1 MANWL
6 DPASTLGIMAV
17 AVALL
22 MIGGHFDLSAGVMT
36 GTTALTVGIVA
47 VEFRQ
52 NIWVAIGVALL
63 VALLVGFF
71 NGWLVTRTGL
81 PSFIITLGTFLML
94 QGLNLGLTKLF
105 TNTVTVGGID
115 DVPGLRRRRVDLR
128 LPLNIAGTEFRVAI
142 LWWLLFTA
150 LATWVL
156 LRTRFG
162 NWVFATGGDE
172 VAARN
177 VGVPARRTTIAL
189 FMTTSVAAWFV
200 GTTLAVRLTSVQ
212 ANTGIG
218 QELIYIVAAV
228 IGGCLLTGGFGSAI
242 GASLGA
248 LIFGMTQLGIP
259 YLRLGLRLVLLLP
272 RRDAAAR
279 RPGQPAGPPLRRGG
293 PAMSGATARCWS
305 CATSARTTAPSIAL
319 DGITTTVRAGEVTC
333 VLGDNG
339 AGKSTLIKILSGV
352 HQPDARRGAAG
363 RRSRSRSAP
372 PARRWTPASRP
383 STRTSR

>member
-1 MANWL
+1 MIFAFFAVQSPVFRSARGIANWM

-36 GTTALTVGIVA
+36 GTTALTVGVVA
-47 VEFRQ
+47 VEFHQ
-52 NIWVAIGVALL
+52 NLWVAIGVALV
-63 VALLVGFF
+63 VALAVGFF

-105 TNTVTVGGID
+105 TDTVTVAGID
-115 DVPGLRRRRVDLR
+115 DVPGYASAEWVFASR
-128 LPLNIAGTEFRVAI
+128 LSIFGTEFRVAI
-142 LWWLLFTA
+142 LWWVLFTA

-177 VGVPARRTTIAL
+177 VGVPARRTTITL
-189 FMTTSVAAWFV
+189 FMTTATAAWFV
-200 GTTLAVRLTSVQ
+200 GTTLAVRLTSVL

-218 QELIYIVAAV
+218 LELTYIVAAV

-248 LIFGMTQLGIP
+248 LIFGMTLLGIP
-259 YLRLGLRLVLLLP
+259 YLGWDADWFYFFLGAMLLLAVLANRLV
-272 RRDAAAR
+272 RRYAEAAR
-279 RPGQPAGPPLRRGG
+279 R
-293 PAMSGATARCWS
+293 
-305 CATSARTTAPSIAL
+305 
-319 DGITTTVRAGEVTC
+319 
-333 VLGDNG
+333 
-339 AGKSTLIKILSGV
+339 
-352 HQPDARRGAAG
+352 
-363 RRSRSRSAP
+363 
-372 PARRWTPASRP
+372 
-383 STRTSR
+383 

>member
-1 MANWL
+1 VFRSARGVANWM

-47 VEFRQ
+47 VEFQQ
-52 NIWVAIGVALL
+52 NIWVAIAVALV
-63 VALLVGFF
+63 VALAVGFF

-94 QGLNLGLTKLF
+94 QGLNVGLTKLF
-105 TNTVTVGGID
+105 TNTVSVGGID
-115 DVPGLRRRRVDLR
+115 DVPGYAAAEWIFASR
-128 LPLNIAGTEFRVAI
+128 LEIAGTEFRVAI

-177 VGVPARRTTIAL
+177 VGVPARRTTITL
-189 FMTTSVAAWFV
+189 FMTTAVAAWFV

-212 ANTGIG
+212 ANTGVG

-228 IGGCLLTGGFGSAI
+228 IGGCLLTGGFGSAV

-259 YLRLGLRLVLLLP
+259 YLHWDSDWFYFFLGAMLLLAVLANRLV
-272 RRDAAAR
+272 RRYAEAAR
-279 RPGQPAGPPLRRGG
+279 R
-293 PAMSGATARCWS
+293 
-305 CATSARTTAPSIAL
+305 
-319 DGITTTVRAGEVTC
+319 
-333 VLGDNG
+333 
-339 AGKSTLIKILSGV
+339 
-352 HQPDARRGAAG
+352 
-363 RRSRSRSAP
+363 
-372 PARRWTPASRP
+372 
-383 STRTSR
+383 

>member
-1 MANWL
+1 MAPVPAGAAGDPSTRRADERLSAVGPLRRLLVKPELGALVGAVAVFTFFAVQSEVFRSARGIANWL

-36 GTTALTVGIVA
+36 GTTALTVAIVA
-47 VEFRQ
+47 VEFEQ
-52 NIWVAIGVALL
+52 NIWVAIGVSLV
-63 VALLVGFF
+63 VALLLGFF

-94 QGLNLGLTKLF
+94 QGLNLGLTKLL
-105 TNTVTVGGID
+105 TGTVTATGLAS
-115 DVPGLRRRRVDLR
+115 VPGYASAEWVFASRMTILGAEV
-128 LPLNIAGTEFRVAI
+128 RVAV
-142 LWWLLFTA
+142 LWWVLFTA
-150 LATWVL
+150 VASWVL

-177 VGVPARRTTIAL
+177 VGVPARRTAIAL
-189 FMTTSVAAWFV
+189 FMTTSTAAWFV

-212 ANTGIG
+212 ANTGTG

-259 YLRLGLRLVLLLP
+259 YLRWDADWFYFFLGAMLLLAVLANRLV
-272 RRDAAAR
+272 RRYAEAAR
-279 RPGQPAGPPLRRGG
+279 R
-293 PAMSGATARCWS
+293 
-305 CATSARTTAPSIAL
+305 
-319 DGITTTVRAGEVTC
+319 
-333 VLGDNG
+333 
-339 AGKSTLIKILSGV
+339 
-352 HQPDARRGAAG
+352 
-363 RRSRSRSAP
+363 
-372 PARRWTPASRP
+372 
-383 STRTSR
+383 

>member
-1 MANWL
+1 MSAPGPLRRLLVKPELGALVGAVVVFAFFAVQSATFRSPRGIANWL

-36 GTTALTVGIVA
+36 GTTALTVGVVA
-47 VEFRQ
+47 TQFRQ
-52 NIWVAIGVALL
+52 NLWVAIGAALL
-63 VALLVGFF
+63 VALAVGFL

-105 TNTVTVGGID
+105 TGTVTVSGID
-115 DVPGLRRRRVDLR
+115 DAPGYAVAEWVFASRVEILG
-128 LPLNIAGTEFRVAI
+128 AEVRVAV
-142 LWWLLFTA
+142 LWWVLFTA

-162 NWVFATGGDE
+162 NWVFATGGDD

-189 FMTTSVAAWFV
+189 FMTTAGAAWFV

-228 IGGCLLTGGFGSAI
+228 IGGCLLTGGFGSAV

-259 YLRLGLRLVLLLP
+259 YLRWDADWFYFFLGAMLLLAVVANRLV
-272 RRDAAAR
+272 RSYAEAAR
-279 RPGQPAGPPLRRGG
+279 R
-293 PAMSGATARCWS
+293 
-305 CATSARTTAPSIAL
+305 
-319 DGITTTVRAGEVTC
+319 
-333 VLGDNG
+333 
-339 AGKSTLIKILSGV
+339 
-352 HQPDARRGAAG
+352 
-363 RRSRSRSAP
+363 
-372 PARRWTPASRP
+372 
-383 STRTSR
+383 

>member
-1 MANWL
+1 VIFVFFAVQSPVFRSVRGVANWL

-36 GTTALTVGIVA
+36 GTTALTVGIVST
-47 VEFRQ
+47 EFGL
-52 NIWVAIGVALL
+52 NIWLAIAVALVLALAIGFL
-63 VALLVGFF
+63 

-94 QGLNLGLTKLF
+94 QGLNLGLTKYF
-105 TNTVTVGGID
+105 TGTVTASGIGSAPGYDSAKAVFASTVTFVGS
-115 DVPGLRRRRVDLR
+115 P
-128 LPLNIAGTEFRVAI
+128 FRIAI
-142 LWWLLFTA
+142 LWWVLFTV

-156 LRTRFG
+156 LKTRFG

-177 VGVPARRTTIAL
+177 VGVPARRTTITL
-189 FMTTSVAAWFV
+189 FMTTATAAWFV

-212 ANTGIG
+212 ANTGTG

-248 LIFGMTQLGIP
+248 LIFGMAQLGIV
-259 YLRLGLRLVLLLP
+259 YLGWNSDWFYFFLGAMLLLAVLANRLV
-272 RRDAAAR
+272 RRYAEAAR
-279 RPGQPAGPPLRRGG
+279 R
-293 PAMSGATARCWS
+293 
-305 CATSARTTAPSIAL
+305 
-319 DGITTTVRAGEVTC
+319 
-333 VLGDNG
+333 
-339 AGKSTLIKILSGV
+339 
-352 HQPDARRGAAG
+352 
-363 RRSRSRSAP
+363 
-372 PARRWTPASRP
+372 
-383 STRTSR
+383 

>member
-1 MANWL
+1 VVIFAFFAVQSPVFRSAGGIANWL

-47 VEFRQ
+47 TELEQ
-52 NIWVAIGVALL
+52 SIWVGIAVALVL
-63 VALLVGFF
+63 ALGIGFL

-105 TNTVTVGGID
+105 TGTVTAGGIGAAAGYGSAEW
-115 DVPGLRRRRVDLR
+115 VFASR
-128 LPLNIAGTEFRVAI
+128 LQIAGVEFRVAI
-142 LWWLLFTA
+142 LWWVLFTA

-162 NWVFATGGDE
+162 NWVFATGGDD

-177 VGVPARRTTIAL
+177 VGVPARRTTITL
-189 FMTTSVAAWFV
+189 FMTTAAAAWFV

-228 IGGCLLTGGFGSAI
+228 IGGCLLTGGFGSAV

-248 LIFGMTQLGIP
+248 LIFGMTQLGIV
-259 YLRLGLRLVLLLP
+259 YLRWDADWFYFFLGVMLLLAVLANRLV
-272 RRDAAAR
+272 RRYAEAAR
-279 RPGQPAGPPLRRGG
+279 R
-293 PAMSGATARCWS
+293 
-305 CATSARTTAPSIAL
+305 
-319 DGITTTVRAGEVTC
+319 
-333 VLGDNG
+333 
-339 AGKSTLIKILSGV
+339 
-352 HQPDARRGAAG
+352 
-363 RRSRSRSAP
+363 
-372 PARRWTPASRP
+372 
-383 STRTSR
+383 

>member
-1 MANWL
+1 VKPELGALVGAVVVFVFFAVQSPVFRSARGIANWM

-47 VEFRQ
+47 VEFHQ
-52 NIWVAIGVALL
+52 NLWVAIAVALL
-63 VALLVGFF
+63 VALAIGFF

-105 TNTVTVGGID
+105 TDTVTVGGID
-115 DVPGLRRRRVDLR
+115 EVPGYGAAEWIFASKIS
-128 LPLNIAGTEFRVAI
+128 IAGAEFRIAV

-156 LRTRFG
+156 LHTRFG

-177 VGVPARRTTIAL
+177 VGVPARRTTITL
-189 FMTTSVAAWFV
+189 FMTTAVGAWFV

-212 ANTGIG
+212 ANTGTG

-259 YLRLGLRLVLLLP
+259 YLRWDADWFYFFLGAMLLLAVLANRLV
-272 RRDAAAR
+272 RRYAEAAR
-279 RPGQPAGPPLRRGG
+279 R
-293 PAMSGATARCWS
+293 
-305 CATSARTTAPSIAL
+305 
-319 DGITTTVRAGEVTC
+319 
-333 VLGDNG
+333 
-339 AGKSTLIKILSGV
+339 
-352 HQPDARRGAAG
+352 
-363 RRSRSRSAP
+363 
-372 PARRWTPASRP
+372 
-383 STRTSR
+383 

>member
-1 MANWL
+1 MEVGWRADERLTATGPLRKLLVTPELGALIGVVGVFTFFAVQSPVFRSARGVANWL

-36 GTTALTVGIVA
+36 ATTALTVGIVA
-47 VEFRQ
+47 VEFRTS
-52 NIWVAIGVALL
+52 IWVGMAVALVVALAIGFL
-63 VALLVGFF
+63 
-71 NGWLVTRTGL
+71 NGWLVVRTGL

-105 TNTVTVGGID
+105 TGTVTVGGID
-115 DVPGLRRRRVDLR
+115 EVPGYAAAEWVFASRMS
-128 LPLNIAGTEFRVAI
+128 IAGAEFRVAI
-142 LWWLLFTA
+142 LWWLLVTA

-156 LRTRFG
+156 LRTPFG

-177 VGVPARRTTIAL
+177 VGVPARRTTITL
-189 FMTTSVAAWFV
+189 FMTTSAAAWFV

-259 YLRLGLRLVLLLP
+259 YLRWDADWFYFFLGAMLLLAVLANRLV
-272 RRDAAAR
+272 RRYAEAAR
-279 RPGQPAGPPLRRGG
+279 R
-293 PAMSGATARCWS
+293 
-305 CATSARTTAPSIAL
+305 
-319 DGITTTVRAGEVTC
+319 
-333 VLGDNG
+333 
-339 AGKSTLIKILSGV
+339 
-352 HQPDARRGAAG
+352 
-363 RRSRSRSAP
+363 
-372 PARRWTPASRP
+372 
-383 STRTSR
+383 

>member
-1 MANWL
+1 MTPGPAGDGARDAPGDERLSAVGPLRRLLVKPELGALVAAVVIFAFFAAQSAVFRSPRGIANWL

-47 VEFRQ
+47 SQLEQ
-52 NIWVAIGVALL
+52 NIWLAIGLALL
-63 VALLVGFF
+63 LALAVGFL

-105 TNTVTVGGID
+105 TGTVSVGGIASA
-115 DVPGLRRRRVDLR
+115 PGYPAAQMLLASK
-128 LPLNIAGTEFRVAI
+128 ITIGGAAIRVAV
-142 LWWLLFTA
+142 LWWILFTV
-150 LATWVL
+150 LASYAL

-162 NWVFATGGDE
+162 NWVFATGGDD

-177 VGVPARRTTIAL
+177 VGVPARRTTITL
-189 FMTTSVAAWFV
+189 FLITATAAWFV
-200 GTTLAVRLTSVQ
+200 GSTLAVRLTSVQ

-228 IGGCLLTGGFGSAI
+228 IGGCLLTGGFGSAV

-248 LIFGMTQLGIP
+248 LIFGMTQLGIV
-259 YLRLGLRLVLLLP
+259 YLNWDADWFYFFLGAMLLLAVLANRLV
-272 RRDAAAR
+272 RRYAEAAR
-279 RPGQPAGPPLRRGG
+279 R
-293 PAMSGATARCWS
+293 
-305 CATSARTTAPSIAL
+305 
-319 DGITTTVRAGEVTC
+319 
-333 VLGDNG
+333 
-339 AGKSTLIKILSGV
+339 
-352 HQPDARRGAAG
+352 
-363 RRSRSRSAP
+363 
-372 PARRWTPASRP
+372 
-383 STRTSR
+383 

>member
-1 MANWL
+1 MSSATQSPPRADERVAAVGPLRRLLVTPELGALVGAVAVFTFFAVQSEQFRSLRGVANWL

-36 GTTALTVGIVA
+36 GTTALTVGVVA
-47 VEFRQ
+47 TELDQ
-52 NIWVAIGVALL
+52 NIWVAIAVALV
-63 VALLVGFF
+63 VALAIGLL

-105 TNTVTVGGID
+105 TGTVTASGIGAAAGYGSAEW
-115 DVPGLRRRRVDLR
+115 VFASR
-128 LPLNIAGTEFRVAI
+128 LEIAGVEFRVAI
-142 LWWLLFTA
+142 LWWVLLTA
-150 LATWVL
+150 VASWVL

-162 NWVFATGGDE
+162 NWVFATGGDP

-189 FMTTSVAAWFV
+189 FMTTAGAAWFV

-228 IGGCLLTGGFGSAI
+228 IGGCLLTGGFGSAV
-242 GASLGA
+242 GAALGA
-248 LIFGMTQLGIP
+248 LVFGMTQLGIV
-259 YLRLGLRLVLLLP
+259 YLRWDADWFYFFLGLMLLLAVLANRAV
-272 RRDAAAR
+272 RRYA
-279 RPGQPAGPPLRRGG
+279 
-293 PAMSGATARCWS
+293 
-305 CATSARTTAPSIAL
+305 
-319 DGITTTVRAGEVTC
+319 E
-333 VLGDNG
+333 
-339 AGKSTLIKILSGV
+339 
-352 HQPDARRGAAG
+352 
-363 RRSRSRSAP
+363 
-372 PARRWTPASRP
+372 ASR
-383 STRTSR
+383 R

>member
-1 MANWL
+1 VTPELGALVGAIVIFTFFAVQSPVFRSPRGVANWL

-47 VEFRQ
+47 VEFHQ
-52 NIWVAIGVALL
+52 NIWVAIGVAL
-63 VALLVGFF
+63 VIALAIGLF

-94 QGLNLGLTKLF
+94 QGLNVGLTKLF

-115 DVPGLRRRRVDLR
+115 EVPGYAAAQWVFASR
-128 LPLNIAGTEFRVAI
+128 LNVAGTEFRVAI
-142 LWWLLFTA
+142 LWWVLFTA

-156 LRTRFG
+156 LCTRFG

-177 VGVPARRTTIAL
+177 VGVPARRTTITL
-189 FMTTSVAAWFV
+189 FMTTATAAWFV

-212 ANTGIG
+212 ANTGTG

-259 YLRLGLRLVLLLP
+259 YLHWDADWFYFFLGAMLLLAVLANRLV
-272 RRDAAAR
+272 RRYAEAAR
-279 RPGQPAGPPLRRGG
+279 R
-293 PAMSGATARCWS
+293 
-305 CATSARTTAPSIAL
+305 
-319 DGITTTVRAGEVTC
+319 
-333 VLGDNG
+333 
-339 AGKSTLIKILSGV
+339 
-352 HQPDARRGAAG
+352 
-363 RRSRSRSAP
+363 
-372 PARRWTPASRP
+372 
-383 STRTSR
+383 

>member
-1 MANWL
+1 VTAEGGPPTDERLTVTGPLRRLLVTPELGALIGAVVVFGFFAVQSPVFRSARGAANWL

-52 NIWVAIGVALL
+52 NIWVAIGVALVL
-63 VALLVGFF
+63 ALAIGFL

-94 QGLNLGLTKLF
+94 QGLNLGLTKFF
-105 TNTVTVGGID
+105 TGTVTAGGIAG
-115 DVPGLRRRRVDLR
+115 VPGYAAAEWVFASR
-128 LPLNIAGTEFRVAI
+128 LSIGGTEFRVAI
-142 LWWLLFTA
+142 LWWVLFTA

-162 NWVFATGGDE
+162 NWVFATGGDD
-172 VAARN
+172 VSARN
-177 VGVPARRTTIAL
+177 VGVPARRTTIIL
-189 FMTTSVAAWFV
+189 FMTTAVAAWFV

-228 IGGCLLTGGFGSAI
+228 IGGCLLTGGFGSAV

-259 YLRLGLRLVLLLP
+259 YLRWDADWFYFFLGAMLLLAVLANQLV
-272 RRDAAAR
+272 RRYAEAAR
-279 RPGQPAGPPLRRGG
+279 R
-293 PAMSGATARCWS
+293 
-305 CATSARTTAPSIAL
+305 
-319 DGITTTVRAGEVTC
+319 
-333 VLGDNG
+333 
-339 AGKSTLIKILSGV
+339 
-352 HQPDARRGAAG
+352 
-363 RRSRSRSAP
+363 
-372 PARRWTPASRP
+372 
-383 STRTSR
+383 

>member
-1 MANWL
+1 VGAVVVFAFFAVQSPVFRSARGVANWL

-22 MIGGHFDLSAGVMT
+22 MIGGHFDLSAGVLT

-47 VEFRQ
+47 VEFHQ
-52 NIWVAIGVALL
+52 NLWVAIAVAL
-63 VALLVGFF
+63 VIALLIGFL

-94 QGLNLGLTKLF
+94 EGLNVGLTKLF

-115 DVPGLRRRRVDLR
+115 DVPGYGAAEWIFASKLA
-128 LPLNIAGTEFRVAI
+128 IAGTEFRVAI
-142 LWWLLFTA
+142 FWWLLFTGV
-150 LATWVL
+150 ATWVL

-177 VGVPARRTTIAL
+177 VGVPARRTSIAL
-189 FMTTSVAAWFV
+189 FMTTATAAWFV

-212 ANTGIG
+212 ANTGVG

-228 IGGCLLTGGFGSAI
+228 IGGCLLTGGFGSAV

-259 YLRLGLRLVLLLP
+259 YLHWDADWFYFFLGAMLLLAVLANRLV
-272 RRDAAAR
+272 RRYAEAAR
-279 RPGQPAGPPLRRGG
+279 R
-293 PAMSGATARCWS
+293 
-305 CATSARTTAPSIAL
+305 
-319 DGITTTVRAGEVTC
+319 
-333 VLGDNG
+333 
-339 AGKSTLIKILSGV
+339 
-352 HQPDARRGAAG
+352 
-363 RRSRSRSAP
+363 
-372 PARRWTPASRP
+372 
-383 STRTSR
+383 

>member
-1 MANWL
+1 VANWL

-22 MIGGHFDLSAGVMT
+22 MIGGHFDLSAGVMV
-36 GTTALTVGIVA
+36 GTTALTVAVVA

-52 NIWVAIGVALL
+52 NLWIAIAVALL
-63 VALLVGFF
+63 VALAIGFL

-105 TNTVTVGGID
+105 TNTVTVGGVD
-115 DVPGLRRRRVDLR
+115 DVPGYAAAEWVFASR
-128 LPLNIAGTEFRVAI
+128 LSIAGTEFRVAI

-156 LRTRFG
+156 LRTPFG

-177 VGVPARRTTIAL
+177 VGVPATRTTITL
-189 FMTTSVAAWFV
+189 FMTTAAAAWFV

-212 ANTGIG
+212 ANSGIG

-228 IGGCLLTGGFGSAI
+228 IGGCLLTGGFGSAV

-259 YLRLGLRLVLLLP
+259 YLRWDADWFYFFLGAMLLLAVLANRLV
-272 RRDAAAR
+272 RSYAEAAR
-279 RPGQPAGPPLRRGG
+279 R
-293 PAMSGATARCWS
+293 
-305 CATSARTTAPSIAL
+305 
-319 DGITTTVRAGEVTC
+319 
-333 VLGDNG
+333 
-339 AGKSTLIKILSGV
+339 
-352 HQPDARRGAAG
+352 
-363 RRSRSRSAP
+363 
-372 PARRWTPASRP
+372 
-383 STRTSR
+383 

>member
-1 MANWL
+1 MLRRLLVKPELGALVGAVAVFAFFAVQSETFRSPRGIANWL

-22 MIGGHFDLSAGVMT
+22 MIGGHFDLSAGVLT

-47 VEFRQ
+47 TELGQ
-52 NIWVAIGVALL
+52 NLWVAIAVSLVLALL
-63 VALLVGFF
+63 IGFV

-105 TNTVTVGGID
+105 TNTVTVAGID
-115 DVPGLRRRRVDLR
+115 DAPGYAAAEWVFASRVEILGAEVR
-128 LPLNIAGTEFRVAI
+128 IAV

-162 NWVFATGGDE
+162 NWVFATGGDD

-189 FMTTSVAAWFV
+189 FMTTAAAAWFV

-228 IGGCLLTGGFGSAI
+228 IGGCLLTGGFGSAV

-259 YLRLGLRLVLLLP
+259 YLRWDADWFYFFLGAMLLLAVLGNRLV
-272 RRDAAAR
+272 RRYAEAAR
-279 RPGQPAGPPLRRGG
+279 R
-293 PAMSGATARCWS
+293 
-305 CATSARTTAPSIAL
+305 
-319 DGITTTVRAGEVTC
+319 
-333 VLGDNG
+333 
-339 AGKSTLIKILSGV
+339 
-352 HQPDARRGAAG
+352 
-363 RRSRSRSAP
+363 
-372 PARRWTPASRP
+372 
-383 STRTSR
+383 